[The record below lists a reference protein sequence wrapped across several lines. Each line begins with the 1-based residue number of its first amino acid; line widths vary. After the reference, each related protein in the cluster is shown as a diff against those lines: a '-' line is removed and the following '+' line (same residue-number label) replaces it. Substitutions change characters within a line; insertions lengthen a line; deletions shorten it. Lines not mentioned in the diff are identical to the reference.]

1 MSTETEHGG
10 YAATRRTGGAL
21 ARKILAAEIKLI
33 SVPLDKRDEAW
44 AADIGAV
51 RFAGELLAQG
61 RRAKAGKVLAGAVK
75 AMEA

>member
-21 ARKILAAEIKLI
+21 ARKILAAEIKLMAI
-33 SVPLDKRDEAW
+33 PVAKRDDDW
-44 AADIGAV
+44 SKNIGV
-51 RFAGELLAQG
+51 IRQAGDLLAQG